1 MYTVDIHNNKE
12 NTKDAIKE
20 LEVAISFGKKDRDKI
35 LCVIVG
41 YGSKSGHSRIK
52 QAEIEYLDTKLGKG
66 VKDYLIGNEV
76 DIFNPKYQKCKFGS
90 KLPKEAFIA
99 KNSGCIYIFL

>member
-1 MYTVDIHNNKE
+1 M
-12 NTKDAIKE
+12 
-20 LEVAISFGKKDRDKI
+20 
-35 LCVIVG
+35 
-41 YGSKSGHSRIK
+41 
-52 QAEIEYLDTKLGKG
+52 DTKLGKG